1 MTKTNSIKADF
12 YGVTFHVLNEDIF
25 SFWYEDNGTLMHIV
39 YPSCAVCD
47 VNYSLEEGNHLSIS
61 VLEDCECIVT
71 DCNDNDVVD
80 SEPTR
85 GSYFVMKPF
94 NQSNVTYYGILGD
107 DYDGMSDVVENNLII
122 IKVENDE
129 IVEIVFDDDLL
140 LEEEDMF
147 RAPTNNEQEFIANA
161 LKDNGY
167 FFNEKMCKIEK
178 LN

>member
-25 SFWYEDNGTLMHIV
+25 SFWYEDNGTIMHIV

-47 VNYSLEEGNHLSIS
+47 VNYSLKEGSHLSIS
-61 VLEDCECIVT
+61 VLEDCESIIT
-71 DCNDNDVVD
+71 DC
-80 SEPTR
+80 SEVIESVPAR
-85 GSYFVMKPF
+85 GCYFVMKPHD
-94 NQSNVTYYGILGD
+94 QSNVTYYGIMGED
-107 DYDGMSDVVENNLII
+107 FDVNSDVIENNLVI
-122 IKVENDE
+122 IKTENDE

-140 LEEEDMF
+140 IEDEDMF